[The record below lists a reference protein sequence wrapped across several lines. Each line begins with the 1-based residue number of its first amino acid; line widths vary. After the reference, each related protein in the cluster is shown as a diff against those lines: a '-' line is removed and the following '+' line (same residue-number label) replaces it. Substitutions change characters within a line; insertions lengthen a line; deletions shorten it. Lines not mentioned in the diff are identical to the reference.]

1 MKAMIAFVLAASL
14 SLAAAADPQRKLV
27 LQVSE
32 GAEQGDYAMAIAGN
46 LLKTEPGAAIQVVAY
61 SKGVDFLL
69 DGLRGKAEQVKALQ
83 AKGVV
88 FKVCNNTLRYRDI
101 DRARLL
107 PELQVV
113 PYGAIEI
120 ARLQQLEGYAYV
132 KP

>member
-1 MKAMIAFVLAASL
+1 MKAMIAFVLAACL

-27 LQVSE
+27 PQVSE
-32 GAEQGDYAMAIAGN
+32 GAEQGDYAMALANN

-61 SKGVDFLL
+61 WKGVGFLL
-69 DGLRGKAEQVKALQ
+69 DGFRGKPEEVKALQ

-107 PELQVV
+107 PEPIGHAACTDEL
-113 PYGAIEI
+113 A
-120 ARLQQLEGYAYV
+120 A
-132 KP
+132 